1 MQTTKHKKWLIA
13 FYVSFGEE
21 KILKTWTGKVSY
33 DVTDVTVPLNTIFYF
48 FSEQEEVNLSI
59 TILKLSKVSL
69 LTAFEGE
76 PVVAQDN
83 KLYCCGK
90 RVNDSLV
97 LVEDGKIS
105 SIQNF
110 LTFSMSLQ
118 LNLFNFLAFLN
129 N

>member
-1 MQTTKHKKWLIA
+1 MQNKNTKWLVA

-33 DVTDVTVPLNTIFYF
+33 DVTDVTVPLNTLFYF
-48 FSEQEEVNLSI
+48 FSEQEEVNLAVTS
-59 TILKLSKVSL
+59 LKLSNVSL
-69 LTAFEGE
+69 LTAFGGE
-76 PVVAQDN
+76 CVVVQDD

-90 RVNDSLV
+90 RVDDSLV

-110 LTFSMSLQ
+110 
-118 LNLFNFLAFLN
+118 FNIFDEFTIEFV
-129 N
+129 